1 MKKTNERY
9 LIGKFYA
16 KWLYKESVL
25 AKIENGSQ
33 IRCIGGL
40 YDYQSKIQ
48 HETKRDPPRVL

>member
-9 LIGKFYA
+9 LIGKFFA
-16 KWLYKESVL
+16 KWLYKELVL

-40 YDYQSKIQ
+40 YDYQSKIH
-48 HETKRDPPRVL
+48 HETKRDPP